1 MHPENNLCQHCK
13 KHFHVTL
20 NTFQICNIPSSLQYS
35 FCDFLV
41 VCIQPSPTTEY
52 SCTAFAFKDLKCTLP
67 LLFLCTVSPLLTL
80 FYWGPASQPKSDLLP
95 SLVLPLQHT
104 NILGL
109 KTAALNT
116 QGLLA
121 LLPREVQAFLQIA
134 GTQGARAVIP
144 NGLILEIL
152 QVA

>member
-1 MHPENNLCQHCK
+1 
-13 KHFHVTL
+13 
-20 NTFQICNIPSSLQYS
+20 
-35 FCDFLV
+35 
-41 VCIQPSPTTEY
+41 
-52 SCTAFAFKDLKCTLP
+52 
-67 LLFLCTVSPLLTL
+67 
-80 FYWGPASQPKSDLLP
+80 
-95 SLVLPLQHT
+95 
-104 NILGL
+104 LGL